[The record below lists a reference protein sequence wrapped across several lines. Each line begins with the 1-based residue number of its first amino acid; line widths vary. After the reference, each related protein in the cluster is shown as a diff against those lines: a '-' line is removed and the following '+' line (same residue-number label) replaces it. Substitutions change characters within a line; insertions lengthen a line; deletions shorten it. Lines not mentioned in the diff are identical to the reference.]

1 MASHTKTF
9 PAMFSGTAKSKQ
21 LRLCTKLVHR
31 AKIFF
36 PPPRK
41 LKPKIILKPLC
52 STTHSPVPQHM
63 QSHLL
68 LICDINS

>member
-9 PAMFSGTAKSKQ
+9 PSMFSGTAKSKQ

-31 AKIFF
+31 FF

-41 LKPKIILKPLC
+41 LKPKIIPKPPC

-68 LICDINS
+68 LIPDINN